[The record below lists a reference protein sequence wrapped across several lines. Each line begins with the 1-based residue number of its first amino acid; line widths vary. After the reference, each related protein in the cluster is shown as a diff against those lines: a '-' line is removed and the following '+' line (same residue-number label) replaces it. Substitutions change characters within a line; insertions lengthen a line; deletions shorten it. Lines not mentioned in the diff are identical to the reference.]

1 MGTFL
6 SYSIIS
12 GILMLAMYL
21 SYRLFLSRDNLHS
34 FNRAVLLSIYAIS
47 FLAIPRTYLIKK
59 ITTASTTD
67 AIHFD
72 DIQVLSGIS
81 TPTAKPVWGTILIWI
96 FIAGMS
102 IVLIKTLITWIRLS
116 TVIRSGQKID
126 QGQYTLV
133 VTDNER
139 YAPFSW
145 MTYVVISRHDYGKNS
160 SAIIAHEIKHVASCH
175 WIDLLIAQ
183 IVCIINWFNPAAW
196 LMRDELMLVHEYQ
209 ADMAVIDSGHDAQEY
224 QMLLIEKAV
233 GSRFP
238 SLANSLNH
246 SNLKKRITMMY
257 KEKSRAGRRF
267 KALALV
273 PMLALAVGVVSA
285 PAIRAAIS
293 TISNSAISV
302 SEDSKKASDDKIAVT
317 PYQVTNISKDGQG
330 TSITIKGI
338 GIGNHLSVT
347 GATFAT
353 DGKTFEAN
361 SIDCS
366 LIDGNATITAN
377 FKLSGEY
384 KNPTLTLIINGEEV
398 PFDLSNFFNDSQ
410 IVVVG
415 VKSIKNSE
423 ADVITIKKGKSAS
436 NGDPDIYIDGEKA
449 TTQQVEALPTESIS
463 AIIVDKQNN
472 RIDITT
478 KK

>member
-1 MGTFL
+1 
-6 SYSIIS
+6 
-12 GILMLAMYL
+12 MLAMYL

-47 FLAIPRTYLIKK
+47 FLAIPGTYLIKK

-133 VTDNER
+133 VTDNEH

-160 SAIIAHEIKHVASCH
+160 SAIIAHEIKHVASYH

-257 KEKSRAGRRF
+257 KERVSGYFGLAGR
-267 KALALV
+267 
-273 PMLALAVGVVSA
+273 
-285 PAIRAAIS
+285 
-293 TISNSAISV
+293 
-302 SEDSKKASDDKIAVT
+302 
-317 PYQVTNISKDGQG
+317 
-330 TSITIKGI
+330 
-338 GIGNHLSVT
+338 
-347 GATFAT
+347 
-353 DGKTFEAN
+353 
-361 SIDCS
+361 
-366 LIDGNATITAN
+366 
-377 FKLSGEY
+377 
-384 KNPTLTLIINGEEV
+384 
-398 PFDLSNFFNDSQ
+398 
-410 IVVVG
+410 
-415 VKSIKNSE
+415 
-423 ADVITIKKGKSAS
+423 
-436 NGDPDIYIDGEKA
+436 
-449 TTQQVEALPTESIS
+449 
-463 AIIVDKQNN
+463 
-472 RIDITT
+472 
-478 KK
+478 